1 MKGEVELKRIKILVY
16 AMIMSIVFLSGCVNK
31 EEHIKSTVL
40 NIPNVSEYTILYVQG
55 VDDKGMASEST
66 SKMINDNKKIRE
78 FISKVNKMEVIKPP
92 NKELNEKSKEL
103 NVQGNYM
110 FVLSDSEKMNNKV
123 YVTNFFK
130 DGSIQFQH
138 TGKNELVYISK
149 EKHPKLLKE
158 LKKSLGIKF

>member
-1 MKGEVELKRIKILVY
+1 MKGIKLLVY
-16 AMIMSIVFLSGCVNK
+16 AMIISIVFLSGCVNK
-31 EEHIKSTVL
+31 EEYSKSTIL
-40 NIPNVSEYTILYVQG
+40 NIPNVSDYTFLYVQG

-66 SKMINDNKKIRE
+66 STMINDNKKIRE
-78 FISKVNKMEVIKPP
+78 FISKVNKMQVIKPP

-110 FVLSDSEKMNNKV
+110 FVLSDSEKMDNKV
-123 YVTNFFK
+123 YAMNLFK

-138 TGKNELVYISK
+138 TEKNELVYISK

-158 LKKSLGIKF
+158 LKKLLKIKF